1 MIILRKQDGMSTI
14 GWILLIGF
22 IIVASIVGMK
32 IIPIYLNDL
41 KIQNALNNMKSDI
54 AAQTKLTNP
63 VKIKQGLLGRF
74 KIQQMPEITPD
85 EITVT
90 QLRDKFTIKITHQY
104 KEHLFKERYF
114 TLNIDKTVE
123 VPIIIQN

>member
-1 MIILRKQDGMSTI
+1 MSTI